1 MIERIIILSLL
12 IGLPFFAV
20 SQPRLDSLKSVW
32 EDSLN
37 ADTVRLSA
45 LNSLIKVGYEF
56 SQPDSAFYLAE
67 IEYNFAK
74 SKGLKNWMAKA
85 LTSQGI
91 SLSIRG
97 LNSEAIKYFEKAL
110 SLYNE
115 LSDNKGIAK
124 LLISLGTANL
134 KKGNLI
140 DAINHYNKSLVLAEK
155 NGFKSELYKSLCNLG
170 LVYDNLEEY
179 DKALDYYQQS
189 LSLIEK
195 DKPEHK
201 NMIMFNIGVIY
212 SAQKK
217 YKKAIEIYNK
227 CLEFFDSVGDKVRLS
242 KCLNNMGHS
251 STELGETVKAIRYY
265 KRSLIL
271 SARTSNNEQKA
282 LSLLGL
288 SEIYFDQG
296 KIDSALTYAK
306 RAMAISKKTGS
317 LKYIQN
323 AAHQNYLIYRNIG
336 NDAMSLE
343 MLELSIMAKD
353 SLRKDDARIE
363 LTRQELKYE
372 YEKKKLADDKQNEI
386 ETLENQ
392 RARWSIVLIFL
403 FIILIV
409 GLLFYNRQN
418 RLQNER
424 VLLLKEID
432 LLKEDQFSNIITQE
446 ENSDFK
452 LNKEVLENHIKA
464 KLNPTDWKILNL
476 VYEKPLIS
484 NRELAE
490 NISLSIQGVSS
501 S

>member
-217 YKKAIEIYNK
+217 I
-227 CLEFFDSVGDKVRLS
+227 
-242 KCLNNMGHS
+242 
-251 STELGETVKAIRYY
+251 
-265 KRSLIL
+265 
-271 SARTSNNEQKA
+271 
-282 LSLLGL
+282 
-288 SEIYFDQG
+288 
-296 KIDSALTYAK
+296 
-306 RAMAISKKTGS
+306 
-317 LKYIQN
+317 
-323 AAHQNYLIYRNIG
+323 
-336 NDAMSLE
+336 
-343 MLELSIMAKD
+343 
-353 SLRKDDARIE
+353 
-363 LTRQELKYE
+363 
-372 YEKKKLADDKQNEI
+372 
-386 ETLENQ
+386 
-392 RARWSIVLIFL
+392 
-403 FIILIV
+403 
-409 GLLFYNRQN
+409 
-418 RLQNER
+418 
-424 VLLLKEID
+424 
-432 LLKEDQFSNIITQE
+432 
-446 ENSDFK
+446 
-452 LNKEVLENHIKA
+452 
-464 KLNPTDWKILNL
+464 
-476 VYEKPLIS
+476 
-484 NRELAE
+484 
-490 NISLSIQGVSS
+490 
-501 S
+501 